1 MDKVVDVVR
10 GLGWVDGTLGTNRL
24 CHVIVT
30 YSTPGDNSSA
40 PPSETLSLR
49 STHIFV

>member
-1 MDKVVDVVR
+1 MDKIVDVVR
-10 GLGWVDGTLGTNRL
+10 GLRGADGTHGTNRL

-40 PPSETLSLR
+40 PPSETFALR